1 MVRLVPVANAATMM
15 PYYLTPAPP
24 MLNTERMD
32 VERTIDEIQ
41 QMREM
46 FEAPWASTLTAG
58 IISSTA
64 MPTTG

>member
-1 MVRLVPVANAATMM
+1 MM